1 MQKEKNETNGT
12 TVHWVV
18 ETEDIQNCIP
28 NNNENNHYLP
38 SHAATHG
45 MLIIVITI
53 LLGIPKYGYNKIKSY
68 LNNYMYVEERIPI
81 LDQVNMEPHY
91 FTGVDGMMKGKP
103 VAITDYF
110 KLNEKSVISA
120 QVHQRSRWTEVIREI
135 QHDTKTMMVI
145 KQFQWTPSS
154 EMDQAIFTLKPLH
167 IYPLHEPPEYK
178 HIRDT
183 IINVKKKSKCY

>member
-81 LDQVNMEPHY
+81 LDQV
-91 FTGVDGMMKGKP
+91 
-103 VAITDYF
+103 
-110 KLNEKSVISA
+110 
-120 QVHQRSRWTEVIREI
+120 HQRSRWTEVIREI

-183 IINVKKKSKCY
+183 IINV